1 MDNLKILQ
9 AILLLAE
16 TLQYSD
22 SYKAELIKMLNDMK
36 DFERGQKI
44 WNKK

>member
-9 AILLLAE
+9 AMILLAE

-22 SYKAELIKMLNDMK
+22 SHKFELMKMLTDMK
-36 DFERGQKI
+36 DFERGHKI